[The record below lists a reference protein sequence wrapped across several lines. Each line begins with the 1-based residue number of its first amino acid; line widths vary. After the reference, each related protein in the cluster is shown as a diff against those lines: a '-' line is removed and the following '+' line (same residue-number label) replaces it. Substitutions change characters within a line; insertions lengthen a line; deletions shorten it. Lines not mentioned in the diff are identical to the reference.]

1 MRRMAIEQ
9 GAVNAVFLQHEFQ
22 FLAQR
27 IIYLSSGPDQ
37 QLFPRHGA
45 RFIAALR

>member
-1 MRRMAIEQ
+1 MSVEQ

-22 FLAQR
+22 FLTQGFVD
-27 IIYLSSGPDQ
+27 LSGGPSQ

-45 RFIAALR
+45 RLTT